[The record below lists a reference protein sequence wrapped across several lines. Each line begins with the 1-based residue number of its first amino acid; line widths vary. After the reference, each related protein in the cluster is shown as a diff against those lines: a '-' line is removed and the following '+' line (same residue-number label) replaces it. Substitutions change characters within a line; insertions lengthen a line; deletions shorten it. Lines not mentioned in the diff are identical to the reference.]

1 MSDDAAPAERV
12 AVSRQALEDVVA
24 EAASMAQLLDERGL
38 ASHAET
44 VRRWIVAPL
53 ATELHLGTA
62 DGPEP

>member
-24 EAASMAQLLDERGL
+24 EAASMANLVEERGQVCD
-38 ASHAET
+38 AET
-44 VRRWIVAPL
+44 IRRWIVAPL